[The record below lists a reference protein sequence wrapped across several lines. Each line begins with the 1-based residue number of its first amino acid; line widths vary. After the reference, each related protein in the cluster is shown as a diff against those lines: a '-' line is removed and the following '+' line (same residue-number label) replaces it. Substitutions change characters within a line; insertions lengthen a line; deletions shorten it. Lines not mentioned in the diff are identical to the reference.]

1 MKMLTQLSCH
11 LPIFPRLVLAVLA
24 LMLAGSVAPTASAAN
39 GVNLQ
44 PAYYNNGYPN
54 FGWSLMK
61 SKGNIRSLRIEVDTS
76 RVDVWAA
83 KFYIDQA
90 KANGYNDIIVTFH
103 QYGGSDNYN
112 DLQTAANWWKNNYSK
127 LGGGFKINLCNEWGS
142 HNLSASAYASAYNA
156 AISTVRS
163 VYSGTIVMDIPGWGQ
178 ETLVAYNAFKTSSP
192 KVNDGNVIVSTHIY
206 PGNWNQGRNH
216 VYNTSDMASDLG
228 NIGKTILVG
237 EFGTGPGSCDWS
249 GCVNYAKSRGWTV
262 MAWCWN
268 GDGGSLNMVS
278 PSWASQAWSDTYST
292 NSYFNTVYPKL

>member
-1 MKMLTQLSCH
+1 MLPKSD
-11 LPIFPRLVLAVLA
+11 RLRTRFSRLLLASLA
-24 LMLAGSVAPTASAAN
+24 IAGGLVVQSSVVAN

-54 FGWSLMK
+54 FAWSLMK
-61 SKGNIRSLRIEVDTS
+61 TKGNIRSLRIEVDTS

-83 KFYIDQA
+83 KYYIDQA
-90 KANGYNDIIVTFH
+90 KQNGYNDIIVTFH
-103 QYGGSDNYN
+103 QYGGSDNSG
-112 DLQTAANWWKNNYSK
+112 DLQTAANWWKNNYGT

-156 AISTVRS
+156 AISTIRS

-178 ETLVAYNAFKTSSP
+178 ETLTAYNAFKTSSP
-192 KVNDGNVIVSTHIY
+192 RVNDGNVIVSTHIY

-216 VYNTSDMASDLG
+216 VYNTSDMANDLG

-237 EFGTGPGSCDWS
+237 EFGTGSGSCDWS

-262 MAWCWN
+262 NAWCWN

-278 PSWASQAWSDTYST
+278 PSWAQQAWSNTYST

>member
-1 MKMLTQLSCH
+1 MSTAHSHCGQLARTALAALSAVCALVGLTPQ
-11 LPIFPRLVLAVLA
+11 
-24 LMLAGSVAPTASAAN
+24 TATAANN

-44 PAYYNNGYPN
+44 PAYYNSGYPN
-54 FGWSLMK
+54 FGWSLMR
-61 SKGNIRSLRIEVDTS
+61 SKGNIRRLRIEVDTS

-127 LGGGFKINLCNEWGS
+127 LGGGFTINLCNEWGS
-142 HNLSASAYASAYNA
+142 HNLSASSYASAYNA

-163 VYSGTIVMDIPGWGQ
+163 VYSGPIIMDIPGWGQ
-178 ETLVAYNAFKTSSP
+178 ETLTAYNAFKTSSP
-192 KVNDGNVIVSTHIY
+192 RVNDGNVVVSTHIY
-206 PGNWNQGRNH
+206 PGNWNQGRGH
-216 VYNTSDMASDLG
+216 TYNTSDMNDLA

-237 EFGTGPGSCDWS
+237 EFGTGSGNCDWS
-249 GCVNYAKSRGWTV
+249 GCVNFAKSKGWGV
-262 MAWCWN
+262 LAWAWN

-278 PSWASQAWSDTYST
+278 PSWASQAWSDSYYT